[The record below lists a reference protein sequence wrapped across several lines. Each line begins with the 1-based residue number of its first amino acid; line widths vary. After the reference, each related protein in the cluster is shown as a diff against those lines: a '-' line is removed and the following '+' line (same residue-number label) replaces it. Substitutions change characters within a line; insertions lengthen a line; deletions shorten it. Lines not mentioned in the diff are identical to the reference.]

1 MSDPK
6 INWDDINHV
15 FLDMDG
21 TLLDLHFDNHF
32 WLHYLPEHYAEKNGI
47 DPSEARELLYERF
60 TATEGTLNWYCL
72 DYWSRELDVNIVALK
87 REVAH
92 LIQVHE
98 QVIELLDELRERGKR
113 LVLLTNAHRGSL
125 GLKIEQTGIDGH
137 FDRVIS
143 SHDLGL
149 AKENPG
155 FWDRLATLESFDVRH
170 SLLVDDSLSVLA
182 NARHAGLAYVLAVR
196 WPDTR
201 QDEREVVS
209 CASVRGV
216 GELLNSF

>member
-1 MSDPK
+1 MSDLK
-6 INWDDINHV
+6 INWDDIRHV

-32 WLHYLPEHYAEKNGI
+32 WLHYLPEHYADKHGI
-47 DPSEARELLYERF
+47 DPGEARELLYKRF

-98 QVIELLDELRERGKR
+98 QVIELLDELRVRGKR

-125 GLKIEQTGIDGH
+125 NLKIEQTGIDGH

-155 FWDRLATLESFDVRH
+155 FWDRLSELEPFDVRH

-182 NARHAGLAYVLAVR
+182 NAQQAGLAYVLAVR

-201 QDEREVVS
+201 QDEREVVN
-209 CASVRGV
+209 CESVRGV
-216 GELLNSF
+216 AELLATF